1 MHANMRVCTHTP
13 SMAAGTHTHPALG
26 PANSSYPW
34 ESPDLLPSP
43 CLAAWSLWTASPIP
57 GHATNPPPNPDTHTT
72 AGAHPE
78 PSRAVVFVM
87 AKAVGGLNALN
98 GPDTWI
104 GLTPLPPPPPPAVL
118 VQQPEAPYDEMP
130 QGRGC
135 PRCPRWD
142 SARDTCRCQLTERW
156 AGDRRN
162 RAHLLYTI
170 VSFTEAELE
179 TFWVPPGHSG

>member
-1 MHANMRVCTHTP
+1 MQTCVCAHTPPPWLQGHTHT
-13 SMAAGTHTHPALG
+13 L
-26 PANSSYPW
+26 PW
-34 ESPDLLPSP
+34 VLPT
-43 CLAAWSLWTASPIP
+43 LPIP
-57 GHATNPPPNPDTHTT
+57 GKAQTCSQAPAWLPGPSGPPAPSQDMPPTPPDPDTHTT

-118 VQQPEAPYDEMP
+118 VQQPEAPYGEMP